1 MSDQANQANQ
11 DETSGF
17 VVESS
22 DMPEVEAAPQE
33 EAEEEQA
40 SSEEVES
47 EGDDNP
53 SEGGEDDSTGK
64 DAPAEDVKQEK
75 SNGFQKRIN
84 KEVRKRE
91 DLKRENESQ
100 ARRIKELEGDK
111 SVSEVKEPVEADFD
125 TYDEYLDAL
134 DKYDSTAETKEPAK
148 DSENYKQKDTV
159 VDNTLTDNQKTAMEV
174 IRETIGSA
182 ENKPSDFEAIALN
195 PEVPITGEMLEALAE
210 CDDPAKVMY
219 HLGKN
224 KDAAESIANKSPAQQ
239 MREIAKLDLTVK
251 VSPPKPVKTT
261 NAPDPISPV
270 NGSEQQTKSDSE
282 MSFTEFEAADRERN
296 SKRKSTW

>member
-1 MSDQANQANQ
+1 MKDQENQ
-11 DETSGF
+11 DETVGF
-17 VVESS
+17 IVEST
-22 DMPEVEAAPQE
+22 DMPEVETAPQE
-33 EAEEEQA
+33 ETEEEQA
-40 SSEEVES
+40 SSETVES
-47 EGDDNP
+47 EGDEN
-53 SEGGEDDSTGK
+53 SDDGK
-64 DAPAEDVKQEK
+64 ESDSSAEDTSEEHAEEVKPAK
-75 SNGFQKRIN
+75 GVQKRIN
-84 KEVRKRE
+84 KVVKERE
-91 DLKRENESQ
+91 DAKRKNEALQ
-100 ARRIKELEGDK
+100 KRIKELEGDN
-111 SVSEVKEPVEADFD
+111 SDQEVKEPVESDFE
-125 TYDEYLDAL
+125 TYDQYLDAL
-134 DKYDSTAETKEPAK
+134 DKYDSTAETKDPAK
-148 DSENYKQKDTV
+148 DSENDKQKDTSA
-159 VDNTLTDNQKTAMEV
+159 DNTLTDSQRSAMEV

-224 KDAAESIANKSPAQQ
+224 KDTAESIANKSPVQQ

-296 SKRKSTW
+296 SKRNSTW